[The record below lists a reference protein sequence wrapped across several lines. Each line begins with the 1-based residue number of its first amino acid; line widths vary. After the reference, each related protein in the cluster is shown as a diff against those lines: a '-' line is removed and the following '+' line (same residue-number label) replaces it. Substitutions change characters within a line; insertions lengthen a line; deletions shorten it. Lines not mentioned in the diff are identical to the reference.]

1 MKLVLDASVALAW
14 LFERQKAEEAHCA
27 DRTLLAIADTETSV
41 PALWHTEIANA
52 LLVGERRRVVTEAQ
66 VIDYLAKLS
75 QLPIVTDDTPPANR
89 RELVMALAR
98 EHTLSAYDATYLDQA
113 LRLNAALATF
123 DGKLAAAMRRAGG
136 TVFGDA

>member
-1 MKLVLDASVALAW
+1 MALAW
-14 LFERQKAEEAHCA
+14 LFERQKAEEVHCA
-27 DRTLLAIADTETSV
+27 DRALLAIAETETSV
-41 PALWHTEIANA
+41 PSLWHTEIANA

-66 VIDYLAKLS
+66 VIDYLTKLS
-75 QLPIVTDDTPPANR
+75 QLPILTDDTAPASR

-113 LRLNAALATF
+113 LRLDAALATF

-136 TVFGDA
+136 KVFGDP